1 MTRQKYLSPKLMI
14 SFITFM
20 NMFVPFSTDMYLPA
34 LPEMGGYFSAEQ
46 SLVSLTLTA
55 FFFVF
60 AVSIVVFGPLS
71 DKYGRRPVLIG
82 GAILYVLA
90 SLGCAFAPSIYA
102 LIAMRMAAAVGAGA
116 IITVSTALI
125 KDCFRGA
132 IMQKIL
138 AITQAL
144 GVIAPVVAP
153 IIGGLILSVSSWR
166 GSFVFLAVFGIV
178 NLALAFLLTETL
190 PEEKRYHG
198 SIISSLSLLA
208 EFYHRKAFIML
219 LTVFSF
225 FSVPF
230 MTYLSLS
237 SFIYIDGFSLTAQ
250 EYSYFFAVNAAASG
264 LGPFL
269 YLRLNRRLSR
279 FALAN
284 VCMASAVVV
293 GCVMLNFGHISAV
306 AFLSCFIPCSV
317 LGSITRPFVMN
328 WLLSETKDH
337 IGTASAVIN
346 FIQNLFAS
354 FGMMLGSL
362 PWNDYID
369 GLAFVMLGS
378 SASAIVLW
386 RFVAPMYRNKAA
398 M

>member
-14 SFITFM
+14 VFITFM

-60 AVSIVVFGPLS
+60 AVAIVLFGPLS

-82 GAILYVLA
+82 GALLYTGA
-90 SLGCAFAPSIYA
+90 SLGCAFAPNIYA
-102 LIAMRMAAAVGAGA
+102 LIVMRVAAAMGAGA

-132 IMQKIL
+132 IMKKIL

-144 GVIAPVVAP
+144 GVIAPVTAP
-153 IIGGLILSVSSWR
+153 IVGGLLLTVTSWR
-166 GSFVFLAVFGIV
+166 GSFVFLAGLGLV

-190 PEEKRYHG
+190 PQDKRYQG
-198 SIISSLSLLA
+198 SVIGSLTLLG
-208 EFYHRKAFIML
+208 EFCRRKSFML
-219 LTVFSF
+219 LLMTFSF

-237 SFIYIDGFSLTAQ
+237 SFIYIDGFGLSAQ
-250 EYSYFFAVNAAASG
+250 EYSYFFAINAAVSG
-264 LGPFL
+264 LGPVL
-269 YLRLNRRLSR
+269 YLRLSRSLSR
-279 FALAN
+279 FALTDL
-284 VCMASAVVV
+284 CMAASGLV
-293 GCVMLNFGHISAV
+293 GIAMYNFGHISA
-306 AFLSCFIPCSV
+306 AMFLLCFIPCTV

-328 WLLSETKDH
+328 WLLGETKDH
-337 IGTASAVIN
+337 VGTASAVIN
-346 FIQNLFAS
+346 FVQNLFAS
-354 FGMMLGSL
+354 LGMMLGSL

-369 GLAFVMLGS
+369 GLATVMIGATVMAFVMWQ
-378 SASAIVLW
+378 IT
-386 RFVAPMYRNKAA
+386 APGFRKNAA
-398 M
+398 L